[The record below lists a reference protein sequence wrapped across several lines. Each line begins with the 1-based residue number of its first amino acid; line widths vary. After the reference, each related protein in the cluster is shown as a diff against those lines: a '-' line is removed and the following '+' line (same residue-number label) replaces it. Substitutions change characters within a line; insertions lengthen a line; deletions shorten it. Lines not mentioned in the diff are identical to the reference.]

1 MRVAAKETIAQ
12 CSVPGAAMATSSL
25 SALETTEA
33 VAAAA
38 VADAVAAHAVAAA
51 ATVAAVELGQR
62 PWPLVCTVYL
72 CEW

>member
-1 MRVAAKETIAQ
+1 
-12 CSVPGAAMATSSL
+12 MATSSL
-25 SALETTEA
+25 SALGTTEA

-38 VADAVAAHAVAAA
+38 VADAVVAHAVAAA
-51 ATVAAVELGQR
+51 ATVAVELGQR